1 MSSVLVVYAS
11 THGHTAKVAQRIAE
25 AVRGAGADTTVVDV
39 RDAADVDPARHDTIV
54 VGGSIHRG
62 HHQREL
68 ACWVKHHDD
77 ALASRP
83 SALFSVSLTAAED
96 TDEARTATER
106 CIDEFVE
113 DTGWKP
119 QRSIAIAGALQYR
132 EYNIHTRVLMR
143 LIMKHGGRPT
153 DTSHDYVYT
162 DWDAV
167 DRFGRDC
174 AALAAHAVV

>member
-1 MSSVLVVYAS
+1 MSGVLVVYAS

-25 AVRGAGADTTVVDV
+25 AVRRAGADATVLDV
-39 RDAADVDPARHDTIV
+39 EAAAEVDPTRDDAIV
-54 VGGSIHRG
+54 VGGSLHRG
-62 HHQREL
+62 RHQREL
-68 ACWVKHHDD
+68 AAWVKRHGE

-83 SALFSVSLTAAED
+83 SAFFSVSLTAADD
-96 TDEARTATER
+96 TDEARTATRR

-113 DTGWKP
+113 DTGWTP

-143 LIMKHGGRPT
+143 LMMKRGGHPT
-153 DTSHDYVYT
+153 DASHDYVYT

-167 DRFGRDC
+167 DRFGREC
-174 AALAAHAVV
+174 AALAAHSPV